1 VQNNSTKPRQLKKT
15 LLLMWQILR
24 KGPEAALAAMLP
36 NAKTISKLNEFDSE
50 VVTFSNLVIKK
61 IELN

>member
-1 VQNNSTKPRQLKKT
+1 
-15 LLLMWQILR
+15 MWQILR